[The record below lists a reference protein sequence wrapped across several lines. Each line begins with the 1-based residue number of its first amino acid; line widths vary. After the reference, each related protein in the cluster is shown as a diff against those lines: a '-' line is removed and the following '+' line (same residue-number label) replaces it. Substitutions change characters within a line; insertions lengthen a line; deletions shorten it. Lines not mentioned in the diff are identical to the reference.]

1 MSGNNVA
8 PSSELLGELSISVF
22 VSSLSISRVANAI
35 FDVCLQKKTG
45 KMKTN
50 QVACRP
56 MNKVSYP
63 NANTNSY
70 STLRTLHMFIEGGDE
85 RRRAMRR
92 DDPRRHTLG
101 GDILVYGNSQHPHA
115 HQMVQQQRAMDLEV
129 SRS

>member
-8 PSSELLGELSISVF
+8 PSSELLGELSISVI
-22 VSSLSISRVANAI
+22 VSSLSISRVAN
-35 FDVCLQKKTG
+35 DVCLQKKTG

-50 QVACRP
+50 QVVCRP

-70 STLRTLHMFIEGGDE
+70 MTLRTLHMFIEGGDE